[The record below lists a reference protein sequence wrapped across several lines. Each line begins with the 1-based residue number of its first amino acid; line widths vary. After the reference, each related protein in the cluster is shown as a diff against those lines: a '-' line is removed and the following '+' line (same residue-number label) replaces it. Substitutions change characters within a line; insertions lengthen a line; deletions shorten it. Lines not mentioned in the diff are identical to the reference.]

1 MFCSQKDNKKQWFI
15 RADQICSSIWRRGD
29 ILKVTLMVG
38 ACIQVT
44 RNTEC
49 LSHLDSSPFSFSCY
63 AKCILTHTRR
73 LMCGF
78 FPPKFIHTQEPFS
91 NMNAHGD
98 KGFDIFKYQSL
109 FLYPSYYWKTQK
121 SASSIIVWIVSIL
134 LTMVPFARKKNSHC
148 KNNTHCRVEW
158 GLPKIFINCY

>member
-15 RADQICSSIWRRGD
+15 RADQICSSIWRRGGHFKSY
-29 ILKVTLMVG
+29 INGWRMHSSHKEHRVLVTFRLFPLFVFLLCKMH
-38 ACIQVT
+38 
-44 RNTEC
+44 
-49 LSHLDSSPFSFSCY
+49 SH
-63 AKCILTHTRR
+63 THTRR

-109 FLYPSYYWKTQK
+109 FLYLYAIRKHSNNRN
-121 SASSIIVWIVSIL
+121 L
-134 LTMVPFARKKNSHC
+134 L
-148 KNNTHCRVEW
+148 
-158 GLPKIFINCY
+158 NC